1 MNNETTRRSR
11 RPYPWRVAVCLAA
24 LAALVSTACSSTSS
38 TATGTSSGANGV
50 QTIEFGAVINETG
63 ETSGFEEPALL
74 GLEYAVSQLNSYGG
88 FVVNGQRYKVKL
100 VVAPNP
106 AGDVTNVVADVR
118 SLISQ
123 GIKVIFG
130 PPGIGALEALP
141 LTNAAKVLFPTA
153 ASELIPVL
161 GPKNPLVWRTSEDLD
176 EAGILTADLVH
187 HLLPGVNSF
196 ADLEANT
203 AEGKTDVP
211 IESSLL
217 ASVGIKNVYTQ
228 YFDPSTTDFTA
239 LLTAAAAHHPG
250 LLNLTSESPQN
261 ETELTE
267 AIDLHVAQAYN
278 GDVPDAL
285 VHTLVPASFHGYVI
299 SGGNGIQFLVPV
311 TASERTFE
319 AGFDAWLGKTF
330 TGYPSQTYYY
340 DPLFMMVTAMEDAHS
355 VTNTLAI
362 ANEFSTMTYTGF
374 DGHPALDGPQHYMPN
389 HQIDLP
395 EDFCYYQTPKLT
407 CLRADLVGGK
417 LVIGASASITY

>member
-1 MNNETTRRSR
+1 MDNATSRLWGNTYRRR
-11 RPYPWRVAVCLAA
+11 LLAGVAVAA
-24 LAALVSTACSSTSS
+24 CLVSTACGSSSGSS
-38 TATGTSSGANGV
+38 GGGTSAAGGIKTLEV
-50 QTIEFGAVINETG
+50 GAVINETG
-63 ETSGFEEPALL
+63 ETSAFEEPALL

-88 FVVNGQRYKVKL
+88 FVVSGQHYKVKL

-106 AGDVTNVVADVR
+106 AGDVTTVVADVR

-123 GIKVIFG
+123 GIKLIFG
-130 PPGIGALEALP
+130 PPGVGALEAMP
-141 LTNAAKVLFPTA
+141 LTNAAGVLFPTA
-153 ASELIPVL
+153 ASELIPDL

-176 EAGILTADLVH
+176 EAGVLTADLVH
-187 HLLPGVNSF
+187 HLLPGVNSL

-211 IESSLL
+211 IESALFNT
-217 ASVGIKNVYTQ
+217 VGIKNVYTQ
-228 YFDPSTTDFTA
+228 YFDPSTTDFTS
-239 LLTAAAAHHPG
+239 LLTAAGAHDPG
-250 LLNLTSESPQN
+250 LLDLTSESPQN

-285 VHTLVPASFHGYVI
+285 LHTLVPASFHGYVI

-311 TASERTFE
+311 TPQETAFE
-319 AGFDAWLGKTF
+319 AGFNKWLGKTF

-340 DPLFMMVTAMEDAHS
+340 DPLFMMVTAMEKANS
-355 VTNTLAI
+355 VTNTQAI
-362 ANEFSTMTYTGF
+362 AQEFSTMTYTGF
-374 DGHPALDGPQHYMPN
+374 DGHPALNGPQHYMSN

-407 CLRADLVGGK
+407 CLRADLSGGK
-417 LVIGASASITY
+417 LVIGPSASITY